1 MLNLTSLIEII
12 NFILNKF
19 NCQNLNQ
26 FLKKNWNWMYPC
38 RYKIPSQNAIMRSLE
53 DLSTTVFIHH
63 DAWTTFLTLHPA
75 FQQVCIILNSTLA
88 CTVLETMQHVQLK
101 KKRLYVTSMNISEQF
116 KATHPM
122 EFSTLTDDAVILTDR
137 KHLHPLNVLLWT
149 GIDWKSWHRDKIKW
163 YMIS

>member
-1 MLNLTSLIEII
+1 
-12 NFILNKF
+12 
-19 NCQNLNQ
+19 
-26 FLKKNWNWMYPC
+26 MYPC

-75 FQQVCIILNSTLA
+75 FQQVCIILNSTLE

-101 KKRLYVTSMNISEQF
+101 KKLLYVTSMNIFEQF

-122 EFSTLTDDAVILTDR
+122 EFSTLTDDAVNLTDR

-149 GIDWKSWHRDKIKW
+149 GIHWKSWHRDKIKW
-163 YMIS
+163 FMIS

>member
-1 MLNLTSLIEII
+1 MLNLTSLIERI

-53 DLSTTVFIHH
+53 DLSTTVFIHN

-75 FQQVCIILNSTLA
+75 FQQVCIILNSTLE

-101 KKRLYVTSMNISEQF
+101 KKLLYVTSMNISEQF

-122 EFSTLTDDAVILTDR
+122 EFSTLTDDAVNLTDR

-149 GIDWKSWHRDKIKW
+149 GIHWKSWHRDKIKW
-163 YMIS
+163 FMIS